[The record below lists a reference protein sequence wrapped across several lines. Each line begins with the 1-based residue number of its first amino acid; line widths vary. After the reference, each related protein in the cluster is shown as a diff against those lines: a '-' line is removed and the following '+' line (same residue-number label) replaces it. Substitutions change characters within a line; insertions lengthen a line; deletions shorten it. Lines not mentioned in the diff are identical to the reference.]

1 MFERD
6 DSASTALIS
15 FMLGG
20 VAGAALAVLFA
31 PGAGSDTRRRLGN
44 GVRDGAQRGRAA
56 LARRGRAALDAAGR
70 AVTGGVHPAPGNGQE
85 APESGRVPEPGLPS
99 TSGPGFQ
106 PPV

>member
-31 PGAGSDTRRRLGN
+31 PGAGSETRRRLGD
-44 GVRDGAQRGRAA
+44 GVRDGAERGRA

-85 APESGRVPEPGLPS
+85 ASEAERVPEPGLPS

-106 PPV
+106 TPV

>member
-1 MFERD
+1 MFEKD

-31 PGAGSDTRRRLGN
+31 PGAGSDTRRRLGD
-44 GVRDGAQRGRAA
+44 GVRGGAERGRA
-56 LARRGRAALDAAGR
+56 LVRRGRAALDAAGG

-85 APESGRVPEPGLPS
+85 SPDSSHVPEPGLTS

>member
-1 MFERD
+1 MFEKD

-31 PGAGSDTRRRLGN
+31 PGAGSDTRRKLGD
-44 GVRDGAQRGRAA
+44 GVRDGAERARA
-56 LARRGRAALDAAGR
+56 LARRGRAALDAGSR
-70 AVTGGVHPAPGNGQE
+70 AATGVHSAPGNGQE
-85 APESGRVPEPGLPS
+85 SADSPRVPEPGLTS

>member
-31 PGAGSDTRRRLGN
+31 PGAGSDTRRRIGE
-44 GVRDGAQRGRAA
+44 GVRDGAERSRA

-70 AVTGGVHPAPGNGQE
+70 AVTGGMHPAPGNGQE
-85 APESGRVPEPGLPS
+85 VSHSERVPEPGLPS
-99 TSGPGFQ
+99 TGGPFET
-106 PPV
+106 PV

>member
-31 PGAGSDTRRRLGN
+31 PGAGSDTRRRLGD
-44 GVRDGAQRGRAA
+44 GVRDGAERGAPPWP
-56 LARRGRAALDAAGR
+56 AAG
-70 AVTGGVHPAPGNGQE
+70 GP
-85 APESGRVPEPGLPS
+85 PS
-99 TSGPGFQ
+99 T
-106 PPV
+106 PPAAR